1 MINFNLIQHKYINW
15 IRISKHKNDNNAGF
29 SLIELLVV
37 ILMAGILA
45 AIAAPT
51 WQTFTTRQRIK
62 SVNTQI
68 LQAIKTTQAEAKRNQ
83 SNYVLEFKLDG
94 DPLKYSIY
102 KDVKSPDLPDKQPQS
117 LSLDGAIKEN
127 MLEIYS
133 QVQGTEKDKIPFKSD
148 GTLDEDELDK
158 DNIKIEDTGKN
169 TDGFRVVVYP
179 KDSPDS
185 RNCIIVQTIL
195 GATRTAEGTDDVKGC
210 PEPK

>member
-1 MINFNLIQHKYINW
+1 MINFNLIQHKYLNW
-15 IRISKHKNDNNAGF
+15 IGISKHKNDNNAGF

-37 ILMAGILA
+37 ILMAGVLA

-83 SNYVLEFKLDG
+83 SDYVLEFKRDG

-102 KDVKSPDLPDKQPQS
+102 KNGTADPPKQS

-133 QVQGTEKDKIPFKSD
+133 QVQGTERNKIPFKSD

-195 GATRTAEGTDDVKGC
+195 GATRTAEGTDDPKGC

>member
-1 MINFNLIQHKYINW
+1 MINFNLIQHKYLNW

-37 ILMAGILA
+37 ILMVGVLA
-45 AIAAPT
+45 AIAAPS

-133 QVQGTEKDKIPFKSD
+133 QADGKEQKTITFGYLGTVKDPALKQSTPPV
-148 GTLDEDELDK
+148 
-158 DNIKIEDTGKN
+158 N
-169 TDGFRVVVYP
+169 TDGFSVVVYP
-179 KDSPDS
+179 KGSPNS

-195 GATRTAEGTDDVKGC
+195 GATRTAEGTDAKGC

>member
-1 MINFNLIQHKYINW
+1 MINFNLIQHKYLNW
-15 IRISKHKNDNNAGF
+15 IRISKHKNDHNAGF

-37 ILMAGILA
+37 ILMVGVLA
-45 AIAAPT
+45 AIAAPS

-83 SNYVLEFKLDG
+83 SDYVLGF
-94 DPLKYSIY
+94 DPDKYDPPKYSIY
-102 KDVKSPDLPDKQPQS
+102 KKDTPDAEKQWQS

-133 QVQGTEKDKIPFKSD
+133 QANGTVQNKITFDNLGTVKDP
-148 GTLDEDELDK
+148 TL
-158 DNIKIEDTGKN
+158 NQTTTPVA
-169 TDGFRVVVYP
+169 TDGFSVVVYP
-179 KDSPDS
+179 KDSPKS

-195 GATRTAEGTDDVKGC
+195 GATRTAEGTDLKTGC
-210 PEPK
+210 PTPP

>member
-15 IRISKHKNDNNAGF
+15 IRISNHKNDNNAGF
-29 SLIELLVV
+29 SLIELMVV

-83 SNYVLEFKLDG
+83 SDYVLEFKRDG

-102 KDVKSPDLPDKQPQS
+102 KNGTADPPKQS

-133 QVQGTEKDKIPFKSD
+133 QADGTARNTIPFKSD
-148 GTLDEDELDK
+148 GTVDIDLK
-158 DNIKIEDTGKN
+158 DTGKN
-169 TDGFRVVVYP
+169 TDGFSVVVYP

-195 GATRTAEGTDDVKGC
+195 GATRTAEGTDDPKGC

>member
-1 MINFNLIQHKYINW
+1 MINFNLIQHKYLNS

-37 ILMAGILA
+37 ILMVGVLA

-83 SNYVLEFKLDG
+83 SDYVLGFDLTK
-94 DPLKYSIY
+94 DPPTYSIY
-102 KDVKSPDLPDKQPQS
+102 KDVKSPALPDKQPQS
-117 LSLDGAIKEN
+117 LSLNGAIKEN
-127 MLEIYS
+127 MLKIYS
-133 QVQGTEKDKIPFKSD
+133 QANGKVQNTITFDNLGTVKDP
-148 GTLDEDELDK
+148 TL
-158 DNIKIEDTGKN
+158 NQTTTPVA
-169 TDGFRVVVYP
+169 TDGFSVVVYP
-179 KDSPDS
+179 KDSPKS

-195 GATRTAEGTDDVKGC
+195 GATRTAEGTDLKTGC
-210 PEPK
+210 PTPP

>member
-1 MINFNLIQHKYINW
+1 MINFNLIQHKYLNW

-37 ILMAGILA
+37 ILMAGVLA
-45 AIAAPT
+45 AIAAPS

-68 LQAIKTTQAEAKRNQ
+68 LQAIKTTQAEAKRNK
-83 SNYVLEFKLDG
+83 SDYVLGF
-94 DPLKYSIY
+94 DPDKYDPPKYSIY
-102 KDVKSPDLPDKQPQS
+102 KKDTPDAEKQWQS

-133 QVQGTEKDKIPFKSD
+133 QANGTVQNKITFDNLGTVKDP
-148 GTLDEDELDK
+148 TL
-158 DNIKIEDTGKN
+158 NQTTTPVA
-169 TDGFRVVVYP
+169 TDGFSVVVYP
-179 KDSPDS
+179 KDSPKS

-195 GATRTAEGTDDVKGC
+195 GATRTAEGTDDPKGC

>member
-1 MINFNLIQHKYINW
+1 MINFNLIQHKYLNW

-29 SLIELLVV
+29 SLIELMVV
-37 ILMAGILA
+37 ILMAGVLA

-68 LQAIKTTQAEAKRNQ
+68 LQAIKTTQAEAKRNK
-83 SNYVLEFKLDG
+83 SDYVLEFKLDG
-94 DPLKYSIY
+94 DLLKYSIY

-133 QVQGTEKDKIPFKSD
+133 QVQGTEKNTIPFD
-148 GTLDEDELDK
+148 FNGGLDK
-158 DNIKIEDTGKN
+158 DKLKEDNIEIKDTGKN
-169 TDGFRVVVYP
+169 TDGFSVVVYP

-195 GATRTAEGTDDVKGC
+195 GATRTAEGTDATTGC
-210 PEPK
+210 PPPP

>member
-1 MINFNLIQHKYINW
+1 MKNILLLKILKQWTGHS
-15 IRISKHKNDNNAGF
+15 SKKDYDSMTGF
-29 SLIELLVV
+29 SLIELMVV

-45 AIAAPT
+45 AIAAPS
-51 WQTFTTRQRIK
+51 WQAFTTRQRIK
-62 SVNTQI
+62 TVNNQVF
-68 LQAIKTTQAEAKRNQ
+68 QAIKTTQAEAKRNK
-83 SNYVLEFKLDG
+83 SAYVLEFNLDD

-102 KDVKSPDLPDKQPQS
+102 KKGTPPPPQPQS

-127 MLEIYS
+127 MLKIYS

>member
-15 IRISKHKNDNNAGF
+15 IRISNHKNDNNAGF
-29 SLIELLVV
+29 SLIELMVV

-83 SNYVLEFKLDG
+83 SDYVLEFKRDG

-102 KDVKSPDLPDKQPQS
+102 KNGTADPPKQS

-133 QVQGTEKDKIPFKSD
+133 QADGTARNTIPFKSD
-148 GTLDEDELDK
+148 GTVDIDLK
-158 DNIKIEDTGKN
+158 DTGKN
-169 TDGFRVVVYP
+169 TDGFSVVVYP

>member
-1 MINFNLIQHKYINW
+1 MINFNLIQHKYLNW
-15 IRISKHKNDNNAGF
+15 IRISNHRNDNNAGF

-37 ILMAGILA
+37 ILMAGVLA

-83 SNYVLEFKLDG
+83 SDYVLGFDLTK
-94 DPLKYSIY
+94 DPPKYSIY
-102 KDVKSPDLPDKQPQS
+102 KDGTLDPDKQWQS

-127 MLEIYS
+127 MLTIYP
-133 QVQGTEKDKIPFKSD
+133 QADGTARDTIPFKSD
-148 GTLDEDELDK
+148 GTVDIDLK
-158 DNIKIEDTGKN
+158 DTGKN
-169 TDGFRVVVYP
+169 TDGFSVVVYP
-179 KDSPDS
+179 KDSPNS

-195 GATRTAEGTDDVKGC
+195 GATRTAEGTDDATGC

>member
-1 MINFNLIQHKYINW
+1 MINFNLIQHKYLNS
-15 IRISKHKNDNNAGF
+15 IRISKHENDNNAGF

-37 ILMAGILA
+37 ILMAGVLA
-45 AIAAPT
+45 AIAAPS

-83 SNYVLEFKLDG
+83 SDYVLGF
-94 DPLKYSIY
+94 DPDKYDPPKYSIY
-102 KDVKSPDLPDKQPQS
+102 KKDTPDAEKQWQS

-127 MLEIYS
+127 MLKIYS
-133 QVQGTEKDKIPFKSD
+133 QVQGTEKNTIPFD
-148 GTLDEDELDK
+148 FNGGLDEDKLEE
-158 DNIKIEDTGKN
+158 DNIKIEDTGKS
-169 TDGFRVVVYP
+169 TDGFSVVVYP
-179 KDSPDS
+179 KDSPKS

-195 GATRTAEGTDDVKGC
+195 GATRTAEGTDDPKGC

>member
-15 IRISKHKNDNNAGF
+15 IRISNHKNDNNAGF
-29 SLIELLVV
+29 SLIELMVV

-45 AIAAPT
+45 AIAAPS

-83 SNYVLEFKLDG
+83 SDYVLEFKLDG

-102 KDVKSPDLPDKQPQS
+102 KDVKPPALPDKQPQS

-133 QVQGTEKDKIPFKSD
+133 QADGTARNTIPFKSD
-148 GTLDEDELDK
+148 GTVDIDLK
-158 DNIKIEDTGKN
+158 DTGKN
-169 TDGFRVVVYP
+169 TDGFSVVVYP
-179 KDSPDS
+179 KDSPKS

-195 GATRTAEGTDDVKGC
+195 GATRTAEGTDDPKGC

>member
-1 MINFNLIQHKYINW
+1 MINFNLIQHKYLNS

-37 ILMAGILA
+37 ILMVGVLA
-45 AIAAPT
+45 AIAAPS

-83 SNYVLEFKLDG
+83 SDYVLEFNLDG

-102 KDVKSPDLPDKQPQS
+102 KDVELPKLPDKQPQS

-127 MLEIYS
+127 MLKIYS
-133 QVQGTEKDKIPFKSD
+133 QVQGTERNKIHFNFN
-148 GTLDEDELDK
+148 GGLDEDKLKE
-158 DNIKIEDTGKN
+158 DNIEIKDTGKN

-195 GATRTAEGTDDVKGC
+195 GATRTAEGTDDPKGC

>member
-1 MINFNLIQHKYINW
+1 MINFNLIQHKYLNW

-37 ILMAGILA
+37 ILMVGVLA
-45 AIAAPT
+45 AIAAPS

-68 LQAIKTTQAEAKRNQ
+68 LQAIKTTQAEAKRNK
-83 SNYVLEFKLDG
+83 SDYVLGF
-94 DPLKYSIY
+94 DPDKYDPPKYSIY
-102 KDVKSPDLPDKQPQS
+102 KKDTPDAEKQWQS

-133 QVQGTEKDKIPFKSD
+133 QANGTVQNKITFDNLGTVKDP
-148 GTLDEDELDK
+148 TL
-158 DNIKIEDTGKN
+158 NQTTTPVA
-169 TDGFRVVVYP
+169 TDGFSVVVYP
-179 KDSPDS
+179 KDSPKS

-195 GATRTAEGTDDVKGC
+195 GATRTAEGTDATTGC
-210 PEPK
+210 PPPP

>member
-1 MINFNLIQHKYINW
+1 MINFNLIQHKYLNW
-15 IRISKHKNDNNAGF
+15 IGISKHKNDNNAGF

-45 AIAAPT
+45 AIAAPS

-83 SNYVLEFKLDG
+83 SDYVLEFKRDG

-102 KDVKSPDLPDKQPQS
+102 KNGTADPPKQS

-133 QVQGTEKDKIPFKSD
+133 QVQGTERNKIPFKSD
-148 GTLDEDELDK
+148 GTVDIDLK
-158 DNIKIEDTGKN
+158 DTGKN
-169 TDGFRVVVYP
+169 TDGFSVVVYP

-195 GATRTAEGTDDVKGC
+195 GATRTAEGTDDPKGC
-210 PEPK
+210 PTPP

>member
-68 LQAIKTTQAEAKRNQ
+68 LQAIKTTQAEAKRNK
-83 SNYVLEFKLDG
+83 SAYVLEFNLDD

-102 KDVKSPDLPDKQPQS
+102 KKGTPPPPQPQS

-127 MLEIYS
+127 MLKIYS

>member
-15 IRISKHKNDNNAGF
+15 IRISNHKNDNNAGF

-68 LQAIKTTQAEAKRNQ
+68 LQAIKTAQAEAKRNQ
-83 SNYVLEFKLDG
+83 SDYVLEFKLDG

-102 KDVKSPDLPDKQPQS
+102 KDVKPPALPDKQPQS

-133 QVQGTEKDKIPFKSD
+133 QVQGTEKNTIPFD
-148 GTLDEDELDK
+148 FNGGLDEDKLEE
-158 DNIKIEDTGKN
+158 DNIKIEDTGKS
-169 TDGFRVVVYP
+169 TDGFSVVVYP
-179 KDSPDS
+179 KDSPKS

-195 GATRTAEGTDDVKGC
+195 GATRTAEGTDDAKGC